1 MNGDKATKIIKSH
14 VEGKATVIIAVTA
27 SVLEEEKTLVLSA
40 GCDDFVR
47 KPFTEMLIFQMLAKH
62 LGVRYV
68 YKEAVTMHDTM
79 NKEPLLTTQH
89 FRVMPQAWITQ
100 LFEAAME
107 ANAERVMRLIQDIPE
122 TEAFLAKSLTQKV
135 QKFQFEQIL
144 DFIEPLIGD
153 NSQ

>member
-1 MNGDKATKIIKSH
+1 
-14 VEGKATVIIAVTA
+14 
-27 SVLEEEKTLVLSA
+27 
-40 GCDDFVR
+40 
-47 KPFTEMLIFQMLAKH
+47 
-62 LGVRYV
+62 
-68 YKEAVTMHDTM
+68 MHDTM

-89 FRVMPQAWITQ
+89 FQVMPQAWLTQ

-144 DFIEPLIGD
+144 DFIEPLISD